1 MIDLTLNEKDR
12 DGFITQL
19 FLKEN
24 SDKFIVKYA
33 SGRLEEQDFS
43 LHNFNQTLYLM
54 EEQFLKYREAYV
66 KNNLRIQS
74 RVQVKKLVEAL
85 IAILGIVVTVNMPIP
100 EIVQGIIVGIL
111 ALYTFLY
118 QVEASHIIDYGRASI
133 EIVKTADK
141 FLQMKDDF
149 KITITDPKTGEDED
163 WYLVTLAG
171 IEGICGLGH
180 LKFLLETL
188 TDEIKKEER
197 AETER
202 ILNKR
207 MAL

>member
-1 MIDLTLNEKDR
+1 MIDLTLNDKDR

-24 SDKFIVKYA
+24 TDKFIVKYA

-43 LHNFNQTLYLM
+43 IHNFNQTLYLM

-74 RVQVKKLVEAL
+74 KIQAKKLVEAL

-133 EIVKTADK
+133 ETVKTADK

-171 IEGICGLGH
+171 IERICGLGH
-180 LKFLLETL
+180 LKFLSEML
-188 TDEIKKEER
+188 TDEIKNEER

>member
-1 MIDLTLNEKDR
+1 MIDLTLNDKDR

-24 SDKFIVKYA
+24 TNKFIVRYA
-33 SGRLEEQDFS
+33 SGRLKEQDFS
-43 LHNFNQTLYLM
+43 IHNFNQTLYLM

-74 RVQVKKLVEAL
+74 KVQAKKLVEAL
-85 IAILGIVVTVNMPIP
+85 IAILGVVVTVNMPIP

-118 QVEASHIIDYGRASI
+118 QVEASHIIDYGRAGI
-133 EIVKTADK
+133 EVVNTADK
-141 FLQMKDDF
+141 FLKMKDDF
-149 KITITDPKTGEDED
+149 KITITDPKSGKDEE

-171 IEGICGLGH
+171 IERICGLGH
-180 LKFLLETL
+180 LEFLSEVL
-188 TDEIKKEER
+188 TEER
-197 AETER
+197 KNEERTETEEV
-202 ILNKR
+202 LKKK

>member
-1 MIDLTLNEKDR
+1 MIDLTLNDKDR

-24 SDKFIVKYA
+24 TDKFIVKYA
-33 SGRLEEQDFS
+33 SGRLEEKDFS
-43 LHNFNQTLYLM
+43 IHNFNQTLYLM

-74 RVQVKKLVEAL
+74 KVQAKKLVEAL
-85 IAILGIVVTVNMPIP
+85 IAILGIVVTVNMQIP

-171 IEGICGLGH
+171 IERICGLGH
-180 LKFLLETL
+180 LKFLSEIL
-188 TDEIKKEER
+188 TDEIKNEER

-202 ILNKR
+202 TLNKR

>member
-1 MIDLTLNEKDR
+1 MIDLTLNDKDR

-24 SDKFIVKYA
+24 TDKFIVKYA

-43 LHNFNQTLYLM
+43 IHNFNQTLYLM

-74 RVQVKKLVEAL
+74 KIQAKKLVEAL

-118 QVEASHIIDYGRASI
+118 QVEASRIIDYGRASI
-133 EIVKTADK
+133 ETVKTADK

-171 IEGICGLGH
+171 IERICGLGH
-180 LKFLLETL
+180 LKFLSEML
-188 TDEIKKEER
+188 TDEIKNEER

-202 ILNKR
+202 TLNKR